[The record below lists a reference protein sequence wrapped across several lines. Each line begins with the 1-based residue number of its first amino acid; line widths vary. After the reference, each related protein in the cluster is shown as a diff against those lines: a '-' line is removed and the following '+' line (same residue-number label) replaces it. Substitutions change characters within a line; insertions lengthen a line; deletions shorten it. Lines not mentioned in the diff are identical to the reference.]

1 MKFGIWELLIILL
14 IVALLFGTKKLRTI
28 GSDLGNAIK
37 GFRGAMNDGDEEE
50 GGAQEKKEE
59 DQGKVIEGE
68 VHEKQTSSQHDSAS

>member
-28 GSDLGNAIK
+28 GSDLGSAIK
-37 GFRGAMNDGDEEE
+37 GFRGAMNEEDEEE
-50 GGAQEKKEE
+50 GAAQEKKEE
-59 DQGKVIEGE
+59 QGQVIEGE